1 VSTFYSGDGSDFRSG
16 RWKEG
21 VVTGLALRL
30 RAGSPSDAAKASEIN
45 SVIDMQSTGRVIT
58 GTKLFVDGLPRSFDD
73 QQLHDLFAG
82 YGQVVSARILTS
94 VSARLPLAGYVVMA
108 SAEETDRA
116 IEALDRTRL
125 NGQWLLVGRALV
137 HR

>member
-1 VSTFYSGDGSDFRSG
+1 MEIRST
-16 RWKEG
+16 
-21 VVTGLALRL
+21 
-30 RAGSPSDAAKASEIN
+30 SDA
-45 SVIDMQSTGRVIT
+45 VT
-58 GTKLFVDGLPRSFDD
+58 GTKLFVDGLPRGFDD
-73 QQLHDLFAG
+73 QQLHDLFAA

-108 SAEETDRA
+108 STEEARRA
-116 IEALDRTRL
+116 IEVLDRTRL